1 MKILLI
7 STNAIGDTYISCS
20 AFFALKVKYPNC
32 KIDIV
37 ALKSCGFFLSKIE
50 FNKLFLL
57 DKKTYSDVIFQIG
70 KVRKIKYDYVFN
82 FFPGQVNSF
91 FFQFSSGIKKAG
103 FRNIKKVK
111 DWHNEDDV
119 VVTKPSVSIEYKWKK
134 TDNFLKRISLPFQ
147 AVGIEELNI
156 RKPEFNSI
164 IGKKEYDIV
173 MHFFSSDERKSLPLG
188 LIKNIITE
196 LPKKFALK
204 IVLIGSK
211 EEMKLFE
218 GTTTESNLSFE
229 EFSNFDRTLSLI
241 KNCSLFIG
249 VDSFPIHLADAYGVK
264 TLGIFTCTDETSVF
278 QSMKNKFVLRINDMQ
293 KFKGRD
299 LINFITKHNLV

>member
-1 MKILLI
+1 MRILLI

-20 AFFALKVKYPNC
+20 AFFALKEKYPSC

-37 ALKSCGFFLSKIE
+37 ALKSCEFFLSKIE

-57 DKKTYSDVIFQIG
+57 DKKTYSDVIYQIG

-111 DWHNEDDV
+111 DWHNQDDTV
-119 VVTKPSVSIEYKWKK
+119 ATKPSDSIEYKWKK
-134 TDNFLKRISLPFQ
+134 TDNFLERISLPLK
-147 AVGIEELNI
+147 AVGIEGLNI
-156 RKPEFNSI
+156 RKPEFNPI
-164 IGKKEYDIV
+164 NEKKEYDIV
-173 MHFFSSDERKSLPLG
+173 MHFFSSDERKSLPVE
-188 LIKNIITE
+188 LINHIITE

-211 EEMKLFE
+211 EELKLIE

-229 EFSNFDRTLSLI
+229 ELSDFNRTLSII

-264 TLGIFTCTDETSVF
+264 TLGIFTCTDENSVF
-278 QSMKNKFVLRINDMQ
+278 QSMKNKFILRINDME
-293 KFKGRD
+293 KIKGKD
-299 LINFITKHNLV
+299 LINFIIKHNLV